1 MLAGCVAGEAETK
14 ILGRAGDD
22 EGEEEQAC
30 YLAQSAN
37 LIPARWLWGKRGGR
51 EGASVRCTRQ
61 VPA

>member
-30 YLAQSAN
+30 
-37 LIPARWLWGKRGGR
+37 
-51 EGASVRCTRQ
+51 
-61 VPA
+61 